1 MKNIIISAVTA
12 LLVSVIVVA
21 LVGGNQS
28 VPQVS
33 LGGATN
39 YDELTLQDT
48 GTTTLK
54 ILGGSTTTGG
64 CIEANATSSATR
76 VALTLVAQA
85 TTTNA
90 VSYNGFALW
99 KYGTCE

>member
-12 LLVSVIVVA
+12 LIVSVIVVA

-28 VPQVS
+28 VPQV

-39 YDELTLQDT
+39 YDEVTLQDT

-54 ILGGSTTTGG
+54 ILGGSSTTGA
-64 CIEANATSSATR
+64 CIEINATSSATR
-76 VALTLVAQA
+76 SALTFVAMS

-90 VSYNGFALW
+90 VAYNGFALW

>member
-28 VPQVS
+28 APQV
-33 LGGATN
+33 LGGVTN

-76 VALTLVAQA
+76 VALTLVAQS